1 MMWCSTFRSTFPY
14 WSLTKAALTPGH
26 ARVFTARFLRRRPGS
41 IPQHL
46 GFPAAHERYASRIAR
61 PEDDPRREIR
71 DHAVS
76 GLAPHDGLEI
86 SMHLISDERRYFRF
100 TGYAPH
106 RRMRLFV
113 GDLGVLVRAE

>member
-1 MMWCSTFRSTFPY
+1 M
-14 WSLTKAALTPGH
+14 H
-26 ARVFTARFLRRRPGS
+26 
-41 IPQHL
+41 
-46 GFPAAHERYASRIAR
+46 ASRIAR
-61 PEDDPRREIR
+61 PEDDPRSKIR

-76 GLAPHDGLEI
+76 GFAPHDGLEI
-86 SMHLISDERRYFRF
+86 SMYLISDERTYFRF